1 VGDGP
6 PEISILMPAYDE
18 QATIAAAIER
28 VLAAELPVET
38 RELIVVENGSTDGT
52 RAELLGRE
60 WPAEV
65 RTVCLDRNLGKGGAV
80 REALRHASGRLAV
93 IFDADL
99 EYEAADLAVVLEPL
113 LSGEA
118 EAVIGTRIFKS
129 HSAYG
134 FWYVLGNRL
143 INTAANALYD
153 AWLSDVLNCV
163 KAMPTDLF
171 RSLALR
177 ESGFGI
183 DAEITARLL
192 RSGVRVYEV
201 PVNYAARSREEGKKL
216 TAADGLRI
224 LATLIRCRFD

>member
-1 VGDGP
+1 VSDGV
-6 PEISILMPAYDE
+6 PEVSILMPAYDE
-18 QATIAAAIER
+18 QATVVEAVGRA
-28 VLAAELPVET
+28 LAAELPVPA

-52 RAELLGRE
+52 RAALLDRE
-60 WPAEV
+60 WPDEV
-65 RTVCLDRNLGKGGAV
+65 RIVCLDRNLGKGRAV
-80 REALRHASGRLAV
+80 REALRHASGRFAAIL
-93 IFDADL
+93 DADL
-99 EYEAADLAVVLEPL
+99 EYDAADLAVVLEPL
-113 LSGEA
+113 LSGDA

-134 FWYVLGNRL
+134 FWYVLGNRV

-177 ESGFGI
+177 ENGFGI

-201 PVNYAARSREEGKKL
+201 PVSYAARSREEGKKL

-224 LATLIRCRFD
+224 LATLLRCRFD